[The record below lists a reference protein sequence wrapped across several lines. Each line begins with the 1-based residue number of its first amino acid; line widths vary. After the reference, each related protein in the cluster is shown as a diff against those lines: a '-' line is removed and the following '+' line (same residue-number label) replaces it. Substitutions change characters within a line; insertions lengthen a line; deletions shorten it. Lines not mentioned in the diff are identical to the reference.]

1 MSTDQSE
8 VGPHHLRRHTRQAS
22 EPSRAQR
29 RRRPVTTGERGRVT
43 VTAPIE
49 TTGAAAEAQPEAVL
63 AGADKGQI
71 EGRSL
76 GQIAWSRFKRD
87 KVAVAG
93 GVIVVLLIVIAAL
106 SRPLQHLLGLDPNE
120 FYQDLIDPSTSLP
133 KGGWGGMSADHPLGV
148 EPKFGRDILARIL
161 EGSWVSL
168 VVAFGATVL
177 SNVIGAILG
186 VVAGFYGGRV
196 DAVISRLMDTFLAF
210 PLLLFAI
217 AISATLQGG
226 AFGLNG
232 LPLHIGVLIF
242 VIGFFNWPYLGRIVR
257 GQTMAL
263 REREF
268 VDAARG
274 MGARGPYILF
284 KELLPNLVGPIIVY
298 STLLIPTNIIFE
310 ASLSF
315 LGVGIQQPQA
325 SWGGMLNQ
333 AVGYFQVDP
342 QYMIVP
348 GLAIFVTVLA
358 FNLLGDGLRDALD
371 PRSR

>member
-1 MSTDQSE
+1 M
-8 VGPHHLRRHTRQAS
+8 
-22 EPSRAQR
+22 
-29 RRRPVTTGERGRVT
+29 
-43 VTAPIE
+43 TAPIE
-49 TTGAAAEAQPEAVL
+49 TTEAAAEVSPEAVL
-63 AGADKGQI
+63 AGAGAERI

-76 GQIAWSRFKRD
+76 GRIAWNRFKKD

-93 GVIVVLLIVIAAL
+93 GVIVILLILIAAFA
-106 SRPLQHLLGLDPNE
+106 RPLQHLFGLDPNS
-120 FYQDLIDPSTSLP
+120 FHQDLIDPTTSLP
-133 KGGWGGMSADHPLGV
+133 QGGLGGMSGDHPLGV
-148 EPKFGRDILARIL
+148 DPKFGRDILARIL

-186 VVAGFYGGRV
+186 VVAGYYGGRV
-196 DAVISRLMDTFLAF
+196 DTVISRLMDTFLAF

-217 AISATLQGG
+217 SISATLQGG

-232 LPLHIGVLIF
+232 LPLHICVLIF

-257 GQTMAL
+257 GQTLAL

-284 KELLPNLVGPIIVY
+284 RELMPNLVGPITVY

-315 LGVGIQQPQA
+315 LGVGIQPPQA
-325 SWGGMLNQ
+325 SWGGMLKD
-333 AVGYFQVDP
+333 AVDYFQVDP
-342 QYMIVP
+342 QFMIVP